1 MEKPEE
7 KTLFLATLV
16 FPVRNTERDG
26 QVMLATK
33 MKKIGAGCLNGW
45 GGGVEEGESL
55 LESAAREFGEEADAV
70 VSPED
75 LEKIGIVHF
84 KNHKSDGS
92 VFVCTVHVYTV
103 SKWSGE
109 IHSTEE
115 MENPQWYSVAD
126 IPLEKL
132 MRADPYWLPRM
143 LSGEKGIA
151 WAEYEPYQKALIGEV
166 KFEPILGFE
175 EE

>member
-16 FPVRNTERDG
+16 FPVQDTEG
-26 QVMLATK
+26 QREVMLATK

-55 LESAAREFGEEADAV
+55 LETALREFHEETGA
-70 VSPED
+70 SISLEG
-75 LEKIGIVHF
+75 LEKIGIVQF

-109 IHSTEE
+109 IQSTEE
-115 MENPQWYSVAD
+115 MENPRWYSVAD

-132 MRADPYWLPRM
+132 MRADPHWLPRM
-143 LSGEKGIA
+143 LAGEKGIA

-166 KFEPILGFE
+166 KFETVSGFE